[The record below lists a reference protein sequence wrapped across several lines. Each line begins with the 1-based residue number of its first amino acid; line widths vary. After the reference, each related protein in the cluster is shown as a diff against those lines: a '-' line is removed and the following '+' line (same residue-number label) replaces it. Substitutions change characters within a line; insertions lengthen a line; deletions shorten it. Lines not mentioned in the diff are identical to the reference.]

1 MTLLSLCR
9 WIETAPSIKII
20 LLSSISPEWELG
32 CWGSYLLPYCGEI
45 VPTRAVGHILHSVNS
60 RCQLHLLNT
69 VGNRKIELWVQFVPL
84 CNALRL
90 KRTFFSRQLS
100 LSGKEPLLTG
110 RLWHDSVCC
119 CCHEYPPQN
128 ASAAKG
134 QNAETNQPALVWGR
148 CVSHLSLNETLQGI
162 MAMIIRKT
170 PSIVP
175 RWENQEDKTLRPSS
189 KQGMGA

>member
-1 MTLLSLCR
+1 MNLLSLCR

-32 CWGSYLLPYCGEI
+32 CWGSYLLPSCGGI

-69 VGNRKIELWVQFVPL
+69 VGDRKIELWVQFVPL

-110 RLWHDSVCC
+110 RLWHDSVLLLLPRISTPKRQCC
-119 CCHEYPPQN
+119 KRSECRD
-128 ASAAKG
+128 
-134 QNAETNQPALVWGR
+134 QPA
-148 CVSHLSLNETLQGI
+148 SLSL
-162 MAMIIRKT
+162 R
-170 PSIVP
+170 
-175 RWENQEDKTLRPSS
+175 
-189 KQGMGA
+189 